1 MPSLQFQSQVAEQA
15 DTASRQLVALSYSAI
30 SSNPKTVS
38 VVSKLQFT
46 HASRSS
52 HSWLSKHTVP
62 NSKNKHPYS
71 DEVHVTILKSKDFIL
86 ETNIRSI
93 ADEDLSV
100 KKPVFILDDS
110 HPYISRCIFTSGNH
124 CLCSKVKNLSYS
136 RQIFTC
142 DTIC

>member
-52 HSWLSKHTVP
+52 HSWLSKQPQLVQSFKLLVANLSCAELGTAQPQLVFVIIC
-62 NSKNKHPYS
+62 SLYS
-71 DEVHVTILKSKDFIL
+71 LQNCVHEVNFIL
-86 ETNIRSI
+86 GHPVVFDQTHIIDKELFPNF
-93 ADEDLSV
+93 DKNV
-100 KKPVFILDDS
+100 KQS
-110 HPYISRCIFTSGNH
+110 ENQY
-124 CLCSKVKNLSYS
+124 
-136 RQIFTC
+136 QA
-142 DTIC
+142 